1 MNVLDAIM
9 FYIGGVLWR
18 SQLTNTGVVGKQS
31 VERIW
36 WDMYSGHTIF
46 ENTQGKQRHVDNG
59 RCLRKQSISEY
70 IRIRQNISEFVRIYQ
85 NILGHVNAEVKYVS

>member
-1 MNVLDAIM
+1 MNVLRANM

-36 WDMYSGHTIF
+36 WDMYSGHTII
-46 ENTQGKQRHVDNG
+46 EDTQEKERHVDII
-59 RCLRKQSISEY
+59 K
-70 IRIRQNISEFVRIYQ
+70 
-85 NILGHVNAEVKYVS
+85 